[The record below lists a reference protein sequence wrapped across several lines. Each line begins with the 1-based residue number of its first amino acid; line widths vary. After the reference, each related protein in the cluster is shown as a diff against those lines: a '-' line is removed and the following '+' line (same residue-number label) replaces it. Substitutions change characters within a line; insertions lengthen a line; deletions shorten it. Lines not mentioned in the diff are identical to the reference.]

1 MAATA
6 WRFSICAASV
16 RRCTCRVNAASSGS
30 TGSRISAS
38 PAFFTAITA
47 RIERIRHASAAMEI
61 TPEVNSASTVSTSPE
76 KRAASSPGFCAE
88 SVAAG
93 RRASFW
99 DMAARSAWVI
109 F

>member
-1 MAATA
+1 
-6 WRFSICAASV
+6 
-16 RRCTCRVNAASSGS
+16 
-30 TGSRISAS
+30 
-38 PAFFTAITA
+38 
-47 RIERIRHASAAMEI
+47 MEI

-93 RRASFW
+93 RRVSFW

>member
-6 WRFSICAASV
+6 RRFSICAASV

-47 RIERIRHASAAMEI
+47 RIERIRHAC
-61 TPEVNSASTVSTSPE
+61 ASTVSTSPE

-93 RRASFW
+93 RRVSFR
-99 DMAARSAWVI
+99 DISARSAWVI